1 VSRSIVLQAGRLR
14 AQPGGVEGFELRV
27 ESLELAA
34 GETLAVLGPNGAG
47 KSTLL
52 RALASLAPLA
62 EGLVAGPGRGSV
74 AMVFQRPVVLVGSV
88 EHNVRVALW
97 GRGLPRSAVRARV
110 ARELDRFGIGALAH
124 RPAHTLSGGETRRLA
139 LARAFVQDPAVLLL
153 DEPFDDLD
161 AEGQE
166 ALSLDVERAIA
177 ETRVAVA
184 VVTHD
189 LTRALLLADR
199 LAVLCEGRLLQVGE
213 RDEVLRRPADR
224 VVARLVGMM
233 NLVEGCVEAQLGEGR
248 VRVRVDAD
256 HAIVAR
262 SERPV
267 GTRVLAG
274 IRPEHLKVDVG
285 RGDGLSIG
293 KGVVARVRSDGMLVA
308 VSIEWAGTMLR
319 THLLAGRG
327 LGHSLTSGDALS
339 LRVRPEDV
347 HLLEDSGA

>member
-1 VSRSIVLQAGRLR
+1 MSRAVVLQARDLVARL
-14 AQPGGVEGFELRV
+14 GGAGGFELGV
-27 ESLELAA
+27 GGLELVA

-52 RALASLAPLA
+52 RALASLERL
-62 EGLVAGPGRGSV
+62 EQGLVTGPGLGSV

-97 GRGLPRSAVRARV
+97 GRGVSRREARAR
-110 ARELDRFGIGALAH
+110 AASELERFGIADLAR

-139 LARAFVQDPAVLLL
+139 LARAFVQEPAVLLL

-177 ETRVAVA
+177 QTGVAVA

-199 LAVLCEGRLLQVGE
+199 LAVLCDGRLRQVGE
-213 RDEVLRRPADR
+213 RDTVLRRPADA
-224 VVARLVGMM
+224 VVASLVGMT
-233 NLVEGCVEAQLGEGR
+233 NRVRGTVEAQLPEGR

-256 HAIVAR
+256 HAIVADCR
-262 SERPV
+262 RPV
-267 GTRVLAG
+267 GTPVLVG

-285 RGDGLSIG
+285 RGEGLSIG
-293 KGVVARVRSDGMLVA
+293 KGVVGRVRSDGMLVA
-308 VSIEWAGTMLR
+308 VSIAWAGTTLR

-327 LGHSLTSGDALS
+327 LGHSLTPGDAVS
-339 LRVRPEDV
+339 LRVRPEDA
-347 HLLEDSGA
+347 HLLECDPA

>member
-1 VSRSIVLQAGRLR
+1 VSRSVVLR
-14 AQPGGVEGFELRV
+14 ARSLLARPGGLQGFELRV
-27 ESLELAA
+27 EGLELAA
-34 GETLAVLGPNGAG
+34 AETLAVIGPNGAG

-52 RALASLAPLA
+52 RVLASLAPLA
-62 EGLVAGPGRGSV
+62 EGLVDGPGLGSV

-97 GRGLPRSAVRARV
+97 GRGVPRAEVRARV
-110 ARELDRFGIGALAH
+110 ARELDRFGIGALAP

-139 LARAFVQDPAVLLL
+139 LARAFVQEPAVLLL

-177 ETRVAVA
+177 ETGVAVA

-189 LTRALLLADR
+189 LNRALLLADR
-199 LAVLCEGRLLQVGE
+199 LAVLCEGRVLQVGE
-213 RDEVLRRPADR
+213 RDEVLRRPADPR
-224 VVARLVGMM
+224 VASLVGMA
-233 NLVEGCVEAQLGEGR
+233 NLVEGRVEARLAEGR

-256 HAIVAR
+256 HSIVAR
-262 SERPV
+262 SEWSV
-267 GTRVLAG
+267 GTAVLVG

-285 RGDGLSIG
+285 RGEGLSIG
-293 KGVVARVRSDGMLVA
+293 KGVVARVRSDGMLVG
-308 VSIEWAGTMLR
+308 VSIEWAGTTLR

-327 LGHSLTSGDALS
+327 LGHSLTPGDALS
-339 LRVRPEDV
+339 LRVRPEDA
-347 HLLEDSGA
+347 HLLAHSGA

>member
-1 VSRSIVLQAGRLR
+1 
-14 AQPGGVEGFELRV
+14 VEG
-27 ESLELAA
+27 LELAA

-62 EGLVAGPGRGSV
+62 DGLVEGPGLGSV

-97 GRGLPRSAVRARV
+97 GRGLRRSDARARV
-110 ARELDRFGIGALAH
+110 ARELDRFGIGALAL

-139 LARAFVQDPAVLLL
+139 LARAFVQEPAVLLL

-177 ETRVAVA
+177 ETGVAVA

-199 LAVLCEGRLLQVGE
+199 LAVLCDGRLLQVGE
-213 RDEVLRRPADR
+213 RDHVLARPADHR
-224 VVARLVGMM
+224 VAGPGYVCGWMRTT
-233 NLVEGCVEAQLGEGR
+233 
-248 VRVRVDAD
+248 
-256 HAIVAR
+256 R
-262 SERPV
+262 SSHGASCRW
-267 GTRVLAG
+267 VLWPWWGSA
-274 IRPEHLKVDVG
+274 P
-285 RGDGLSIG
+285 S
-293 KGVVARVRSDGMLVA
+293 
-308 VSIEWAGTMLR
+308 T
-319 THLLAGRG
+319 
-327 LGHSLTSGDALS
+327 
-339 LRVRPEDV
+339 
-347 HLLEDSGA
+347 